1 MLNILYENASC
12 EKDYLVIKEAV
23 HGEASAKEPD
33 TYYEKVSGF
42 IDKYI
47 N

>member
-23 HGEASAKEPD
+23 HGEASEKEP
-33 TYYEKVSGF
+33 TPIMKKCPIY
-42 IDKYI
+42 
-47 N
+47 